1 MTPEQYKKISAPSE
15 ETEQIH
21 LMQWC
26 RWAEYKYPELAAIY
40 HVPNEGKR
48 SASTGGKLI
57 KMGLRPGV
65 PDICLPVP
73 KGGYSGL
80 YIELKRIGG
89 KPTEEQ
95 IDWLELLNNY
105 GHCVAICEGAEAAER
120 VITAYCERN
129 YDDLDKLRLSG
140 DRGDFEKLRGPK
152 RSTKR
157 NLSASVII
165 AVAMLIMQLT
175 ASAVDLYMH
184 GTVTGL
190 SLLVPLVVAVVA
202 AGEDLAKERRKT

>member
-15 ETEQIH
+15 GTEQIH

-26 RWAEYKYPELAAIY
+26 RWAEHKYPELAAIY

-48 SASTGGKLI
+48 SASTGGKLK

-95 IDWLELLNNY
+95 LDWLELLDNY
-105 GHCVAICEGAEAAER
+105 GHCVAICEGAEAR
-120 VITAYCERN
+120 KSDN
-129 YDDLDKLRLSG
+129 RL
-140 DRGDFEKLRGPK
+140 L
-152 RSTKR
+152 
-157 NLSASVII
+157 
-165 AVAMLIMQLT
+165 
-175 ASAVDLYMH
+175 
-184 GTVTGL
+184 
-190 SLLVPLVVAVVA
+190 
-202 AGEDLAKERRKT
+202 